1 MNNNKRRS
9 PRLPIQLEVEFNHD
23 ETGLLHLMTKD
34 ISDTGLFINIG
45 LDKEP
50 PIGTTAKVKLKNN
63 FEDGEE
69 APTLLMRVVRK
80 TENGIGL
87 EFIL

>member
-1 MNNNKRRS
+1 MNSNKRQS

-23 ETGLLHLMTKD
+23 KTGLLNLMTKN
-34 ISDTGLFINIG
+34 ISDSGVFINIEP
-45 LDKEP
+45 DKQP
-50 PIGTTAKVKLKNN
+50 PLNTNAKVKLKND

-80 TENGIGL
+80 EENGIGL

>member
-1 MNNNKRRS
+1 MSINKRRS

-23 ETGLLHLMTKD
+23 ETGLVNLVTKD
-34 ISDTGLFINIG
+34 ISDTGVFINIE
-45 LDKEP
+45 LDKQP
-50 PIGTTAKVKLKNN
+50 PLGTTAKVKLKSN

-69 APTLLMRVVRK
+69 APTLQMKVVRK

-87 EFIL
+87 AFIL